1 MSAAARE
8 ADAGGVPDFLRD
20 PIGLLSRRWKWM
32 LGAAALATCLLVP
45 GAYLLI
51 APTFSAS
58 ATVLINSQ
66 QIPEE
71 LVRTTVQEDSF
82 ESINALVGAVLAR
95 ERLTPLLEKHDLYPK
110 LRETLPIA
118 EVLEIFRSKVVIEE
132 EQGIGR
138 QARNVT
144 ARLFL
149 VTFSDPDP
157 VRAADVANSIA
168 DALAEASFEM
178 RRQKAALT
186 TEFLRKQL
194 ADIETGLRAQERA
207 VTDFK
212 ERYRGELPSEM
223 PASIARLERLQQN
236 RQSLSLQIAEAET
249 RMAMLASG
257 EIVPRENTPE
267 ARLADLRARYAEQSA
282 VHTDEHPNV
291 TSLRRQI
298 EQLEAELGSRG
309 GFRSPGLA
317 ATTDRTLAELRA
329 QLAQT
334 DAQIADLDQR
344 VSNTHQ
350 RAEQLAAYEQKVE
363 VQRASYLDFLHK
375 VQEAELAE
383 NLESA
388 QQGEH
393 VSVLERAAPPTA
405 PDRARATFL
414 ALAFLL
420 SLAIGVA
427 TGVVL
432 ELFDPVVSTA
442 AQIEARFDLP
452 VLGSVPRIAQP

>member
-1 MSAAARE
+1 MSADVRE
-8 ADAGGVPDFLRD
+8 AEAGGLPDFLRD
-20 PIGLLSRRWKWM
+20 PVGLLHRRWRWM
-32 LGAAALATCLLVP
+32 AAAAAVAACILVP

-51 APTFSAS
+51 APTFTAS
-58 ATVLINSQ
+58 ATVLIKSQ
-66 QIPEE
+66 QIPED

-95 ERLTPLLEKHDLYPK
+95 DRVTPMLEKHDLYPD
-110 LRETLPIA
+110 LRETLPPGD
-118 EVLEIFRSKVVIEE
+118 VLEVFRSNVVIEE

-138 QARNVT
+138 QGRNVT
-144 ARLFL
+144 SKLFL
-149 VTFSDPDP
+149 VTFTDPDP
-157 VRAADVANSIA
+157 VLAADVANSIA
-168 DALAEASFEM
+168 DALATASFEM

-194 ADIETGLRAQERA
+194 ADIEKELRAEERA
-207 VTDFK
+207 VTEFK
-212 ERYRGELPSEM
+212 DRYRGELPSEL
-223 PASIARLERLQQN
+223 AANSARLERLQQN

-249 RMAMLASG
+249 RQAMLATG
-257 EIVPRENTPE
+257 EIVPRDNTPE

-282 VHTDEHPNV
+282 VNTDEHPNV

-298 EQLEAELGSRG
+298 EQLEAELGSTGRG
-309 GFRSPGLA
+309 RSGGVSS
-317 ATTDRTLAELRA
+317 TTDRTLAELRA
-329 QLAQT
+329 QLAHT
-334 DAQIADLDQR
+334 DAQIADLDRR
-344 VSNTHQ
+344 VSNTHL
-350 RAEQLAAYEQKVE
+350 RAEQLAAYEQKTE
-363 VQRASYLDFLHK
+363 VQRTSYLDFLHK

-393 VSVLERAAPPTA
+393 VSVLDRASPPTT

-414 ALAFLL
+414 VLAFLL

-427 TGVVL
+427 AGVVL

-452 VLGSVPRIAQP
+452 VLGSVPRIAQS